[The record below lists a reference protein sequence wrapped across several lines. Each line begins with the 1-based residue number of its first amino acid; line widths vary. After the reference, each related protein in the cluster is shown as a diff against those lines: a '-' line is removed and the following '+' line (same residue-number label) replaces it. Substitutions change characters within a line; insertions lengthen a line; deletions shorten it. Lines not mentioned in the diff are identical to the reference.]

1 MRTSH
6 TSNFPS
12 EPLADISPL
21 HIEDTHITPVDVPST
36 PPAVPLV
43 ASSLQSLEAMSND
56 EESVATTNV
65 DQERQ
70 DDDHGQGCGRKHCHQ
85 EHERVHASPIEL
97 MVGHHGCLIQKR
109 KALSCGTH

>member
-6 TSNFPS
+6 TYDIPS
-12 EPLADISPL
+12 EPLADISLL
-21 HIEDTHITPVDVPST
+21 HIEDTHITLVEVPST

-43 ASSLQSLEAMSND
+43 ASSLQSLKAMSND
-56 EESVATTNV
+56 EESVAITNV
-65 DQERQ
+65 DQKRQ

-97 MVGHHGCLIQKR
+97 MVGHHGRLTQKR
-109 KALSCGTH
+109 KALFYGTH